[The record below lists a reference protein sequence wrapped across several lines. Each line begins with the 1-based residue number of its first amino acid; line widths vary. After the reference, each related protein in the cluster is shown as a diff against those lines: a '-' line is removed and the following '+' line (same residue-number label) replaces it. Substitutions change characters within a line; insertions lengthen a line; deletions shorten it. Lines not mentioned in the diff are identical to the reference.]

1 MEKQNISS
9 DKITDQAFSRLMIT
23 SFLAMFVCI
32 CMLCGATYAWFTAGT
47 SSKSNT
53 LTTGKF
59 ALDINVTDGDSNVL
73 SANENNEYHLN
84 ANGSYT
90 VTLKVSNFT
99 TVTRGY
105 CIVTIEGDAYTT
117 QAVYKANSEV
127 PFTFT
132 VNTADSNVNVTFE
145 AVWGIPSDIDVDVTN
160 NVINLQ

>member
-47 SSKSNT
+47 ASVGNT
-53 LTTGKF
+53 LNTGNF
-59 ALDINVTDGDSNVL
+59 SLDVTVTDG
-73 SANENNEYHLN
+73 ALN
-84 ANGSYT
+84 ALLESDDGYELMANSSYT
-90 VTLKVSNFT
+90 VTLKVSDST

-105 CIVTIEGDAYTT
+105 CIVTIAGDTYTT
-117 QAVYKANSEV
+117 QAVYKANPEV

-132 VNTADSNVNVTFE
+132 INTADSNVNVTFE
-145 AVWGIPSDIDVDVTN
+145 AVWGIPSNVDVDETN
-160 NVINLQ
+160 NVINIQ

>member
-47 SSKSNT
+47 TSTSNT
-53 LTTGKF
+53 LKTGNF
-59 ALDINVTDGDSNVL
+59 DLDIKVTDSASNALLANEDDEYEL
-73 SANENNEYHLN
+73 SANGTY
-84 ANGSYT
+84 A
-90 VTLKVSNFT
+90 VTLKVADST

-105 CIVTIEGDAYTT
+105 CIVTIAGDTYMT

-132 VNTADSNVNVTFE
+132 INTADSNVSITFE
-145 AVWGIPSDIDVDVTN
+145 AVWGIPSNVDVDETN